1 MRLVVKKSK
10 IRGAGLGLF
19 ANMDFPADAV
29 LGEYWGVRTTTK
41 PANGR
46 YTWRV
51 DTDDGPVYI
60 DAAQNDCP
68 LRFVNGAK
76 TERQHERINCKT
88 YTSHGALLYVTTRAV
103 KAGEELIIDYG
114 PYYWACDCER
124 CRPNRKNSRS
134 TSRKISRV
142 ANRGDRINVA
152 FATIDLFA
160 GVGGFSLGAA
170 AAGARV
176 ILAVE
181 ACPKIAALPTLNL
194 PHRPIAVEELGRQS
208 PTIFANKLRKLHEL
222 TGGGH
227 LHLHGSP
234 PCQSLSVANKMT
246 GSTKKGLR
254 LVRWFLDV
262 VESLNPT
269 SSWSMEQVP
278 NKKLLHLLTSRGVPF
293 HVVNAADHSVPQS
306 RKRVIAGSKIVVEAM
321 KKAAGTGPTVLPK
334 DVLTNLQPS
343 RHSLQNGTENESV
356 HRDGKYVGL
365 RTKRADEGL
374 RSLNEPAHTV
384 WSKPGRVVEKN
395 RVVRLLTPAE
405 MARLQGFPANFKLD
419 EKSLTRSR
427 LVVGNA
433 LPPPLAFNIM
443 RAAMKTL

>member
-1 MRLVVKKSK
+1 MSRTNTITRTGTARTRERDSPRAWPFSELSPSAEASPRGVQTGGASRLAPPFQ
-10 IRGAGLGLF
+10 AGTLSNTSITRREPRTSRITSIGQV
-19 ANMDFPADAV
+19 PDAV
-29 LGEYWGVRTTTK
+29 DVTG
-41 PANGR
+41 
-46 YTWRV
+46 
-51 DTDDGPVYI
+51 DDAQGFVVI
-60 DAAQNDCP
+60 D
-68 LRFVNGAK
+68 G
-76 TERQHERINCKT
+76 
-88 YTSHGALLYVTTRAV
+88 
-103 KAGEELIIDYG
+103 AGEE
-114 PYYWACDCER
+114 P
-124 CRPNRKNSRS
+124 
-134 TSRKISRV
+134 V
-142 ANRGDRINVA
+142 APSP
-152 FATIDLFA
+152 ATQ
-160 GVGGFSLGAA
+160 
-170 AAGARV
+170 
-176 ILAVE
+176 
-181 ACPKIAALPTLNL
+181 P
-194 PHRPIAVEELGRQS
+194 
-208 PTIFANKLRKLHEL
+208 
-222 TGGGH
+222 
-227 LHLHGSP
+227 GSP

-262 VESLNPT
+262 VESLDP

-278 NKKLLHLLTSRGVPF
+278 NKKLLHLLTTRGVPF

-365 RTKRADEGL
+365 RAKRADEGL

>member
-1 MRLVVKKSK
+1 MPTQPRK
-10 IRGAGLGLF
+10 IS
-19 ANMDFPADAV
+19 
-29 LGEYWGVRTTTK
+29 T
-41 PANGR
+41 
-46 YTWRV
+46 
-51 DTDDGPVYI
+51 
-60 DAAQNDCP
+60 
-68 LRFVNGAK
+68 
-76 TERQHERINCKT
+76 
-88 YTSHGALLYVTTRAV
+88 
-103 KAGEELIIDYG
+103 
-114 PYYWACDCER
+114 
-124 CRPNRKNSRS
+124 S

-181 ACPKIAALPTLNL
+181 ACPKIAALHTLNL
-194 PHRPIAVEELGRQS
+194 PHIPIAVKELGRQS

-222 TGGGH
+222 AGGGH

-246 GSTKKGLR
+246 GSTKRGLR

-262 VESLNPT
+262 VESLDP

-278 NKKLLHLLTSRGVPF
+278 NKKLLHLLTTRGVPF

-306 RKRVIAGSKIVVEAM
+306 RKRVIAGSPRVARAM

-334 DVLTNLQPS
+334 EVLTNLQPS

-365 RTKRADEGL
+365 RAKRADEGL
-374 RSLNEPAHTV
+374 RSLNEPAHTE

>member
-41 PANGR
+41 PADGR

-103 KAGEELIIDYG
+103 KAGEELIVDYG

-181 ACPKIAALPTLNL
+181 ACPKIAALHTLNL
-194 PHRPIAVEELGRQS
+194 PHIPIAIEELGRQ
-208 PTIFANKLRKLHEL
+208 PPAIFANKLRKLHKL
-222 TGGGH
+222 AGGGH

-262 VESLNPT
+262 VESLDP

-278 NKKLLHLLTSRGVPF
+278 NKKLLHLLTTRGVPF